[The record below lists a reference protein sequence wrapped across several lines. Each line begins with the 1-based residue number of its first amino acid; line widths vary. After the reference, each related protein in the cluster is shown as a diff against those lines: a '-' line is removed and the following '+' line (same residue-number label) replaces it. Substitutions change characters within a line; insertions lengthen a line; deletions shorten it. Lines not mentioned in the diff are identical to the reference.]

1 MNPQRIQEIKGVALK
16 LKHKEGYVEQAPREL
31 KKIVEVEVSSQKTH
45 VTYSKWDYL
54 SSSIVCVAL
63 MESAIIASE
72 RGDTKKAYKI
82 LTGLVESQSSKNTD
96 RDYSFLGTGLKSKT
110 GEEETEGRPTMKIDT
125 AGRIR
130 EDIQSFEDALLEKL
144 ILPKPGETVEKKLS
158 VLLDNTSKEDK
169 RYSGFVK
176 RISEVFGGTGDKA
189 YKEYR
194 FLGKQAKKAVAK
206 TFVYP
211 DSRYKIVAITPDVPA
226 SAVQELYT
234 ALFGEACV
242 AVGTILDGQMNIYL
256 SKAYANAV

>member
-1 MNPQRIQEIKGVALK
+1 MNKRRLNEVREVINNLDEGGPFDSDGLADALQRIIAAEKKSQDKYT
-16 LKHKEGYVEQAPREL
+16 KEKAWIFLGHSL
-31 KKIVEVEVSSQKTH
+31 
-45 VTYSKWDYL
+45 
-54 SSSIVCVAL
+54 VCVSL
-63 MESAIIASE
+63 MEGAV
-72 RGDTKKAYKI
+72 KALRNAEDEEAFNMLSTLV
-82 LTGLVESQSSKNTD
+82 LTSVYRDETTD
-96 RDYSFLGTGLKSKT
+96 FSFLGMGISQVESES
-110 GEEETEGRPTMKIDT
+110 GPETLKIDT

-158 VLLDNTSKEDK
+158 AVLENTKTETG

-189 YKEYR
+189 NKEYR

-206 TFVYP
+206 TFLYP

-234 ALFGEACV
+234 ALFGDACV